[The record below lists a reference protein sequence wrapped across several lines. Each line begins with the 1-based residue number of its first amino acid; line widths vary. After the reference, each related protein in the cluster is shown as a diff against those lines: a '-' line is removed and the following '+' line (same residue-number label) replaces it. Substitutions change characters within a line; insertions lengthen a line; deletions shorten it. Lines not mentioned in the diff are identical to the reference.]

1 MINMNNFVI
10 LPILIPLL
18 SAILLIFMTKNLM
31 LMRIFSTAAS
41 ADGIVISGILVQT
54 VFTKGIQT
62 LSLGGWK
69 APYGIVLAADQFAS
83 LLVLT
88 TAVIGLLVGLYSFR
102 SVGEKRERSFYYSG
116 VQFLLAGV
124 SGAFLTGDLFNMY
137 VFFELLLIASY
148 MLIVLGGTKIQLR
161 ESLKYIVFNIVS
173 SALFVIGVGF
183 LYAVTGTLNMAD
195 LSVKISESGQ
205 TGLITVIGVLLLLV
219 FGMKGGIFPLYFWL
233 PGSYYAPPAAI
244 SALFGALLTKV
255 GLYAIARVFTL
266 IFIHDTAFTH
276 QLMIWLAALTVIF
289 GVIGSLAYSNV
300 MKIVIYNIIT
310 AVGVILF
317 GVAVHTPASIQGA
330 IYYLIHDML
339 IKGALFM
346 LAGTLIALTGTASLH
361 KMGGL
366 IKRYPVL
373 GWMFFI
379 SAISLAGIPPLSGFV
394 GKFKIAEGGFAEG
407 EFTISMLILLS
418 SLLVLYSVLRIFI
431 HAFWGEEKETPKPN
445 HRTAKGLLY
454 PAAIFLLLSLL
465 FGLGTEWVS
474 PYVDQAAETLLNPEK
489 YIEAVLKE

>member
-10 LPILIPLL
+10 LPILVPLL
-18 SAILLIFMTKNLM
+18 AAVLLIFMNRHVM

-41 ADGIVISGILVQT
+41 CVSIVISAALVQT
-54 VFTKGIQT
+54 VFTHGIQT
-62 LSLGGWK
+62 LTLGGWK
-69 APYGIVLAADQFAS
+69 APYGIVLAADQLAA

-88 TAVIGLLVGLYSFR
+88 TAIIGLLVTLCSFR
-102 SVGEKRERSFYYSG
+102 SIGEKRERAFYYSG

-173 SALFVIGVGF
+173 SAFFVIGVGY

-205 TGLITVIGVLLLLV
+205 TGLITVIGVLLLVV
-219 FGMKGGIFPLYFWL
+219 FGLKGGIFPLYFWM

-244 SALFGALLTKV
+244 SALFGSLLTKV
-255 GLYAIARVFTL
+255 GLYAILRVFTL
-266 IFIHDTAFTH
+266 IFIHDTGFTH
-276 QLMIWLAALTVIF
+276 QLMMWLAMLTVLF
-289 GVIGSLAYSNV
+289 GVIGSIAFSDV
-300 MKIVIYNIIT
+300 MKIVI
-310 AVGVILF
+310 
-317 GVAVHTPASIQGA
+317 
-330 IYYLIHDML
+330 YLIHDML

-366 IKRYPVL
+366 ITRYPVL
-373 GWMFFI
+373 GWLFFI
-379 SAISLAGIPPLSGFV
+379 SAISLAGIPPFSGFV
-394 GKFKIAEGGFAEG
+394 GKLKIAEGGFDKG
-407 EFTISMLILLS
+407 ETLFSVLILVS
-418 SLLVLYSVLRIFI
+418 SLLVLYSVLKVFTT
-431 HAFWGEEKETPKPN
+431 AFWGEEKEIPGAGG
-445 HRTAKGLLY
+445 RSAKGLLY
-454 PAAIFLLLSLL
+454 PAAAFLLLSLL

-474 PYVDQAAETLLNPEK
+474 PYVNQTAENLLNPEK

>member
-10 LPILIPLL
+10 LPILVPLL
-18 SAILLIFMTKNLM
+18 AAVLLIFMNRHVM

-41 ADGIVISGILVQT
+41 CVSIVISAALVQT
-54 VFTKGIQT
+54 VFTHGIQT
-62 LSLGGWK
+62 LTLGGWK
-69 APYGIVLAADQFAS
+69 APYGIVLAADQLAA

-88 TAVIGLLVGLYSFR
+88 TAIIGLLVTLYSFR
-102 SVGEKRERSFYYSG
+102 SIGEKRERAFYYSG

-173 SALFVIGVGF
+173 SAFFVIGVGY

-205 TGLITVIGVLLLLV
+205 TGLITVIGVLLLVV
-219 FGMKGGIFPLYFWL
+219 FGLKGGIFPLYFWM

-244 SALFGALLTKV
+244 SALFGSLLTKV
-255 GLYAIARVFTL
+255 GLYAILRVFTL
-266 IFIHDTAFTH
+266 IFIHDTGFTH
-276 QLMIWLAALTVIF
+276 QLMMWLAMLTVLF
-289 GVIGSLAYSNV
+289 GVIGSIAFSDV

-317 GVAVHTPASIQGA
+317 GIAMNTPASIQGA
-330 IYYLIHDML
+330 VYYLIHDML

-366 IKRYPVL
+366 ITRYPVL

-379 SAISLAGIPPLSGFV
+379 SAISLAGIPPFSGFV
-394 GKFKIAEGGFAEG
+394 GKLKIAEGGFDKG
-407 EFTISMLILLS
+407 ETLFSVLILVS
-418 SLLVLYSVLRIFI
+418 SLLVLYSVLKVFTT
-431 HAFWGEEKETPKPN
+431 AFWGEEKEIPGAGG
-445 HRTAKGLLY
+445 RSAKGLLY
-454 PAAIFLLLSLL
+454 PAAAFLLLSLL

-474 PYVDQAAETLLNPEK
+474 PYVNQTAENLLNPEK

>member
-1 MINMNNFVI
+1 
-10 LPILIPLL
+10 
-18 SAILLIFMTKNLM
+18 
-31 LMRIFSTAAS
+31 
-41 ADGIVISGILVQT
+41 
-54 VFTKGIQT
+54 
-62 LSLGGWK
+62 
-69 APYGIVLAADQFAS
+69 
-83 LLVLT
+83 
-88 TAVIGLLVGLYSFR
+88 
-102 SVGEKRERSFYYSG
+102 
-116 VQFLLAGV
+116 
-124 SGAFLTGDLFNMY
+124 MY

-173 SALFVIGVGF
+173 SAFFVIGVGY

-205 TGLITVIGVLLLLV
+205 TGLITVIGVLFIVV
-219 FGMKGGIFPLYFWL
+219 FGLKGGIFPLYFWM

-244 SALFGALLTKV
+244 SALFGSLLTKV
-255 GLYAIARVFTL
+255 GLYAILRVFTL
-266 IFIHDTAFTH
+266 IFIHDTGFTH
-276 QLMIWLAALTVIF
+276 QLMMWLAMLTVLF
-289 GVIGSLAYSNV
+289 GVIGSIAFSDV

-317 GVAVHTPASIQGA
+317 GIAMNTPASIQGA
-330 IYYLIHDML
+330 VYYLIHDML

-366 IKRYPVL
+366 ITRYPVL

-379 SAISLAGIPPLSGFV
+379 SAISLAGIPPFSGFV
-394 GKFKIAEGGFAEG
+394 GKLKIAEGGFDKG
-407 EFTISMLILLS
+407 ETLFSVLILLS
-418 SLLVLYSVLRIFI
+418 SLLVLYSVLKVFTT
-431 HAFWGEEKETPKPN
+431 AFWGEEKEIPGTA
-445 HRTAKGLLY
+445 RRSAKGLLY
-454 PAAIFLLLSLL
+454 PAAAFLLLSLL

-474 PYVDQAAETLLNPEK
+474 PYVNQTAENLLNPEK